1 MSTNTVLGAVGI
13 LPVGEWSSANTYNRL
28 DIVTYQGSSY
38 VAIDDVPVN
47 TLPTNTTYWQLMAHK
62 GDTGAT
68 PEITAQANTL
78 SPGSDA
84 TVVVSGTAENPVIT
98 FGIPKG
104 DGITSVSV
112 EKTSTE
118 GLVDTYTMTFT
129 YSNGNTDT
137 ANFTVNN
144 AIGYSDINSWRT
156 IRQLIRLGLHS
167 TLFKVGDQLICRRTT
182 AMTASVGTSTGIT
195 AVTVDVDEYLD
206 AIGEVNDVDEYIY
219 DGNVWYLNAQ
229 TVDPTQMGL
238 TITGTPV
245 SGDTITITATTEG
258 LVWDIVAFD
267 AETFSDPNIQHSMTL
282 QLHDV
287 WQQRVFDAK
296 EALYW
301 FENGLAAGTYHFLVK
316 ANSWVA
322 TDVGKYFQFTLTE
335 PIPAG
340 GQIVING
347 SYNVTFDGTT
357 LSTYASPS
365 DTTAIETVT
374 MSEGSDGTALED
386 VYNTFGTYTNSC
398 QRARLGN
405 NRYVQSA
412 ARQIINSDAS
422 PYGWEAKNP
431 WDRPSDTTSMGFLY
445 RVDPD
450 FVRTLGKPIETIA
463 KNTVCD
469 GGGSETIEDKIWLA
483 SRSQV
488 FGTLENNVNEGAE
501 FPYYE
506 EDTDRRKK
514 TQAGTARYWWLR
526 SPNSGNATNERGVYT
541 DGSLVSSYAY
551 TSSGLAPACTLI

>member
-1 MSTNTVLGAVGI
+1 METYLDPIVYALIKQGGSHNISTWGQVRQIIRNG
-13 LPVGEWSSANTYNRL
+13 
-28 DIVTYQGSSY
+28 
-38 VAIDDVPVN
+38 
-47 TLPTNTTYWQLMAHK
+47 
-62 GDTGAT
+62 
-68 PEITAQANTL
+68 QA
-78 SPGSDA
+78 SKIFS
-84 TVVVSGTAENPVIT
+84 I
-98 FGIPKG
+98 
-104 DGITSVSV
+104 
-112 EKTSTE
+112 
-118 GLVDTYTMTFT
+118 
-129 YSNGNTDT
+129 
-137 ANFTVNN
+137 
-144 AIGYSDINSWRT
+144 
-156 IRQLIRLGLHS
+156 
-167 TLFKVGDQLICRRTT
+167 GDQLVCKRTE
-182 AMTASVGTSTGIT
+182 SVTVEVTGIDS
-195 AVTVDVDEYLD
+195 ATVDIDVWLNKLGEAKVFVAEFDGTVWHYNGLEIILD
-206 AIGEVNDVDEYIY
+206 NYGI
-219 DGNVWYLNAQ
+219 
-229 TVDPTQMGL
+229 TP
-238 TITGTPV
+238 TGTP
-245 SGDTITITATTEG
+245 SEGDTITVTPTTED
-258 LVWDIVAFD
+258 LTWDIVAFD

-287 WQQRVFDAK
+287 WQQRAFDAK

-301 FENGLAAGTYHFLVK
+301 FENGLAAGTYNFLVK

-335 PIPAG
+335 PIPPG

-365 DTTAIETVT
+365 DTTAIETVI

-412 ARQIINSDAS
+412 ARQIINSDTS
-422 PYGWEAKNP
+422 PYGWKAQNP

-526 SPNSGNATNERGVYT
+526 SPHSGGAIYGRYVST
-541 DGSLVSSYAY
+541 DGFLTSTSAY
-551 TSSGLAPACTLI
+551 DSNGLAPACTLI

>member
-1 MSTNTVLGAVGI
+1 MDIDNFTPQSRNEALLANLLGQVNELGDPQSRNEALLMKLLGKDVEIVPPQSRIEVLLHALIGLG
-13 LPVGEWSSANTYNRL
+13 
-28 DIVTYQGSSY
+28 
-38 VAIDDVPVN
+38 
-47 TLPTNTTYWQLMAHK
+47 
-62 GDTGAT
+62 
-68 PEITAQANTL
+68 
-78 SPGSDA
+78 
-84 TVVVSGTAENPVIT
+84 
-98 FGIPKG
+98 FGIN
-104 DGITSVSV
+104 TW
-112 EKTSTE
+112 
-118 GLVDTYTMTFT
+118 DT
-129 YSNGNTDT
+129 
-137 ANFTVNN
+137 VQ
-144 AIGYSDINSWRT
+144 R
-156 IRQLIRLGLHS
+156 LIALGLHTTVFS
-167 TLFKVGDQLICRRTT
+167 VGDQLVCYR
-182 AMTASVGTSTGIT
+182 MTSASVSVGASTGVFSAVVDIDEYLAKIGEAHEKDQFAFDGEAWHLLVWDGTAWHYDPDPVFLNEYGIT
-195 AVTVDVDEYLD
+195 AT
-206 AIGEVNDVDEYIY
+206 G
-219 DGNVWYLNAQ
+219 
-229 TVDPTQMGL
+229 DPVEGDQIIVIPTRESL
-238 TITGTPV
+238 T
-245 SGDTITITATTEG
+245 
-258 LVWDIVAFD
+258 WDIVAFD
-267 AETFSDPNIQHSMTL
+267 AETFSDTNIQHSMTL

-296 EALYW
+296 EALYY
-301 FENGLAAGTYHFLVK
+301 FEDGLAAGTYHFLVK

-322 TDVGKYFQFTLTE
+322 TDVGKYFQFTLAE
-335 PIPAG
+335 DIPAG

-412 ARQIINSDAS
+412 ARQILNSDIS
-422 PYGWEAKNP
+422 PYSWEAQNP

-488 FGTLENNVNEGAE
+488 FGTLENNINEGAE

-506 EDTDRRKK
+506 EDADRRKK

-526 SPNSGNATNERGVYT
+526 SPYSGYAYVERIVHTG
-541 DGSLVSSYAY
+541 GSLSDSHA
-551 TSSGLAPACTLI
+551 SNSIGLAPACTLISNLESAPTGADEETP